1 MKFNKMTSDL
11 YPRNISFLYQSP
23 IAVINY
29 LNLHRVVT
37 SWVRYIHFI
46 KGDPLLYQNISE
58 KEVFIALVVLTFV
71 EFRLI

>member
-1 MKFNKMTSDL
+1 MKFKKMTYDL

-23 IAVINY
+23 IVVINY

-37 SWVRYIHFI
+37 CWVRYMHFI
-46 KGDPLLYQNISE
+46 KGDPFLYQNISE
-58 KEVFIALVVLTFV
+58 KEVLIALVVLTFV